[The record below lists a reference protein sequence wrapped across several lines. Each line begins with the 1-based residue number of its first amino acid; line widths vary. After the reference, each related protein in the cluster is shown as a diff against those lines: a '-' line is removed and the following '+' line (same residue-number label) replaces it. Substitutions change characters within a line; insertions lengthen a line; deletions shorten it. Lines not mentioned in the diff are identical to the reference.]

1 MRWVM
6 KMSLNHCQWG
16 HPFTVHPPKDETC
29 PGSSEQSRVGWG
41 VRDVCLMHQRGQLI
55 FKSESTDQRPTDGN
69 HWEFSFKVS
78 LVWGITFSPFDS
90 FVFLFPPLTS
100 SVLLLQQRVAGKL
113 GSPPPISGKG
123 LELGQDYAIMGM
135 ISSQPNFS
143 NTSAPNCITGSLFS
157 VDRAEPW
164 LTWAEKAGIW

>member
-113 GSPPPISGKG
+113 GSPPPFQGRAWNWARTMPSWVW
-123 LELGQDYAIMGM
+123 Y
-135 ISSQPNFS
+135 PR
-143 NTSAPNCITGSLFS
+143 SLIL
-157 VDRAEPW
+157 ATLQL
-164 LTWAEKAGIW
+164 LTA